1 MGNEAIES
9 SSLRRKLAST
19 GSGPAMVKDAL
30 TISQRAPSKLVRM
43 TGRAFALVSL
53 AALLAGALAMPA
65 AVPAQCR
72 LCATPTTGAI
82 GEDKSDVIRLEVQAR
97 LDFDQLILMDSASP
111 GSARLLPDGTSSVSG
126 SIGALGGRAM
136 VGSVIVRGAPGRLV
150 RIALPSSI
158 SLYGLAGGSIR
169 LDSLVT
175 DLPSQPRLDSQ
186 GALQFKF
193 GGELHVN
200 GDASGDYRGDVP
212 ITVDYL

>member
-1 MGNEAIES
+1 
-9 SSLRRKLAST
+9 
-19 GSGPAMVKDAL
+19 VKVAL
-30 TISQRAPSKLVRM
+30 TISQSAPLKLLRM

-65 AVPAQCR
+65 AAPAQCR

-82 GEDKSDVIRLEVQAR
+82 GEDTSEAIRLEVQAR
-97 LDFDQLILMDSASP
+97 LDFDQLILMDSASS
-111 GSARLLPDGTSSVSG
+111 GSAKLLPDGSSSVSG

-158 SLYGLAGGSIR
+158 ALYGLAGGSIR

-186 GALQFKF
+186 GSLQFRF
-193 GGELHVN
+193 GGELHVE

>member
-1 MGNEAIES
+1 
-9 SSLRRKLAST
+9 
-19 GSGPAMVKDAL
+19 MVKVAL
-30 TISQRAPSKLVRM
+30 TISQSAPLKLLRM
-43 TGRAFALVSL
+43 TSRAFALVSL

-65 AVPAQCR
+65 AAPAQCR

-82 GEDKSDVIRLEVQAR
+82 GEDTSEAIRLEVQAR
-97 LDFDQLILMDSASP
+97 LDFDQLILMDSASS
-111 GSARLLPDGTSSVSG
+111 GSAKLLPDGSSSVSG

-158 SLYGLAGGSIR
+158 ALYGLAGGSIR

-175 DLPSQPRLDSQ
+175 DLPSQPRLDPQ
-186 GALQFKF
+186 GSLQFRF
-193 GGELHVN
+193 GGELHVE

>member
-1 MGNEAIES
+1 
-9 SSLRRKLAST
+9 
-19 GSGPAMVKDAL
+19 MVKVAL
-30 TISQRAPSKLVRM
+30 TISQSAPLKLLRM

-65 AVPAQCR
+65 AAPAQCR

-82 GEDKSDVIRLEVQAR
+82 GEDTSEAIRLEVQAR

-111 GSARLLPDGTSSVSG
+111 GSAKLLPDGSSSVSG

-158 SLYGLAGGSIR
+158 ALYGLAGGSIR

-186 GALQFKF
+186 GSLQFRF
-193 GGELHVN
+193 GGELHVE